1 VRSLVESNSRVE
13 SVSEFRHE
21 SLEALATQS
30 VMVCSYSKSVV
41 YGYHKINIDINV
53 NIKTFIELTLKGR
66 LILSL
71 ISR

>member
-13 SVSEFRHE
+13 SVGEFRHE

-41 YGYHKINIDINV
+41 YGYHKINIEDLYRAYFERSFDSVAYI
-53 NIKTFIELTLKGR
+53 TLG
-66 LILSL
+66 
-71 ISR
+71 

>member
-13 SVSEFRHE
+13 SVGEFRHE

-41 YGYHKINIDINV
+41 YGYH
-53 NIKTFIELTLKGR
+53 IKTFIELTLKGR
-66 LILSL
+66 LIQSL